1 MSLCGF
7 VVFVLFAS
15 FWRVV
20 SGAVLVRLVVF
31 QLLKVVAATVEEP
44 ALVVRFYLW
53 LQEFRQLNLH
63 FLRFDCSRVLRG
75 AILPLFRHVSRCSRT
90 IALTARLSPAS
101 DNGIA
106 NMKRNGEIR
115 RLTWDK
121 VDLKI
126 GFIRLAVEDT
136 KEDLREVVMTTLHA
150 RHNES
155 VGKLLANGLTRPEA
169 KLAK

>member
-1 MSLCGF
+1 
-7 VVFVLFAS
+7 
-15 FWRVV
+15 
-20 SGAVLVRLVVF
+20 
-31 QLLKVVAATVEEP
+31 
-44 ALVVRFYLW
+44 
-53 LQEFRQLNLH
+53 
-63 FLRFDCSRVLRG
+63 
-75 AILPLFRHVSRCSRT
+75 
-90 IALTARLSPAS
+90 
-101 DNGIA
+101 
-106 NMKRNGEIR
+106 MKRNGEIR